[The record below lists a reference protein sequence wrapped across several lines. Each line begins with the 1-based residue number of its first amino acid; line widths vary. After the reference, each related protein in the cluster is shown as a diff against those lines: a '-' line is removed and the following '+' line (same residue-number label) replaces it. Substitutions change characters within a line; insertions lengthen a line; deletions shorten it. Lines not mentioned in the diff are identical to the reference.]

1 MVATSSGHSN
11 EAFCAKHHL
20 DVATPDTLGDAL
32 EQAHRALHRADLFY
46 GHGSDSAWDEAV
58 FLVLSAAG
66 LPLDSDDK
74 VLGLPLGEEA
84 WQTALRWL
92 WGRIED
98 RTPLP
103 YLTGR
108 AWFAGLEFYC
118 DQRALVPRSPLAEV
132 IRSDYSPWYS
142 KKTPTRILDLCCGG
156 GCIGIAAAVYQPEL
170 QVVLADIDADAL
182 SLARENIARYELQ
195 SRVQVR
201 QSDLMDALGDER
213 FDVILCNPPYVDAND
228 LACMPAEYH
237 CEPPR
242 GLGSGEDGLDLARR
256 ILRNAQQHLTPEG
269 LLFLE
274 LGNSWATLD
283 DELAEVSLTW
293 LEFSEGGHGV
303 LLVRA
308 HELPDIVRHLPPG
321 T

>member
-11 EAFCAKHHL
+11 EAFCAAHGL
-20 DVATPDTLGDAL
+20 DTVAPDSLGDAL
-32 EQAHRALHRADLFY
+32 EQAHRALDNAELFY

-58 FLVLSAAG
+58 FLILSAAG

-74 VLGLPLGEEA
+74 ALAHGLSDEV

-92 WGRIED
+92 QGRIED
-98 RTPLP
+98 RQPLP

-118 DQRALVPRSPLAEV
+118 DKRALVPRSPLAEV
-132 IRSDYSPWYS
+132 IANEYRPWRSVGAPA
-142 KKTPTRILDLCCGG
+142 RLLDLCCGG
-156 GCIGIAAAVYQPEL
+156 GCIGIAAAVYQPDLEVL
-170 QVVLADIDADAL
+170 LADIDDEAL
-182 SLARENIARYELQ
+182 ALAQENIARYEVS
-195 SRVQVR
+195 SRVR
-201 QSDLMDALGDER
+201 ALQSDLMDSLGDER
-213 FDVILCNPPYVDAND
+213 FDIILCNPPYVDAAD
-228 LACMPAEYH
+228 LASMPAEYQ

-256 ILRNAQQHLTPEG
+256 ILRDAGQHLSPEG

-274 LGNSWATLD
+274 LGNSWAALD
-283 DELAEVSLTW
+283 EELAGVSLTW

-308 HELPDIVRHLPPG
+308 NELPDIVKHLALCA
-321 T
+321 